1 MSILKGIANM
11 IDALNTTDL
20 NSYNEKEKLFIRTT
34 REILIKHNEP
44 KAVKA
49 LDEIIDEIDKR
60 SY

>member
-11 IDALNTTDL
+11 IDALNTDL